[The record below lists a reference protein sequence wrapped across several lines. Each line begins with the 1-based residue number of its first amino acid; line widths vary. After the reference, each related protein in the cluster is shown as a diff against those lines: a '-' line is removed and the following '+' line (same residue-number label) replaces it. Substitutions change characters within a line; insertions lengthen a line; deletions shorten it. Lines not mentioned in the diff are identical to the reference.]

1 MYDIIVVGG
10 GPAGITAGIYAR
22 RAGYRTLLFERNALG
37 GQAATAEVIENYPGI
52 LEISGIELAQRYQ
65 EQADKYGLEVK
76 IVEVTKVYTEGERKI
91 VETKEGTYETN
102 AVIVASGADP
112 QRLGIR
118 GEDKFVG
125 RGVSFCAT
133 CDGLFFKGKNVAVIG
148 GGDSAV
154 TEALFLSKIVNKV
167 YVIHRRDTLR
177 AEKINQ
183 EKALA
188 NSKIEFVLNSV
199 VEEIIGENKV
209 EKLVVKNLNTGER
222 QKLEVVGVFVYVG
235 RKPNTGFINV
245 EKREQGYI
253 KIDENMETSM
263 KGIFAAGDC
272 TSPRWRQ
279 LTTAVG
285 EGAMAAMS
293 AEKYLE
299 GVKLS
304 SEKMF
309 LT

>member
-1 MYDIIVVGG
+1 MYDIIVIGG

-22 RAGYRTLLFERNALG
+22 RAGFKTLLCEKNVLG
-37 GQAATAEVIENYPGI
+37 GQAAVADVIENYPGI
-52 LEISGIELAQRYQ
+52 LEISGAELAQRYQ
-65 EQADKYGLEVK
+65 EQADRYGLEVK
-76 IVEVTKVYTEGERKI
+76 NVEVTRVRINGEEKI
-91 VETKEGTYETN
+91 VETREGSYE
-102 AVIVASGADP
+102 ARGVIVASGADP
-112 QRLGIR
+112 QRLGIK
-118 GEDKFVG
+118 EEEKFIG

-133 CDGLFFKGKNVAVIG
+133 CDGLFFRGKNVAVIG

-154 TEALFLSKIVNKV
+154 TEALFLSKSVSRV
-167 YVIHRRDTLR
+167 YIIHRRDKLR

-188 NSKIEFVLNSV
+188 NPKIELILNSV
-199 VEEIIGENKV
+199 VEEIVGENRV
-209 EKLVVKNLNTGER
+209 EKLRVRNLNTGETR
-222 QKLEVVGVFVYVG
+222 ELEVAGVFVYIG
-235 RKPNTGFINV
+235 RKPNTGFIDV
-245 EKREQGYI
+245 EKNEQGYI
-253 KIDENMETSM
+253 KIDDNMETSV

-299 GVKLS
+299 GVKLVAK
-304 SEKMF
+304 KMF

>member
-1 MYDIIVVGG
+1 MYNIIVVGG

-22 RAGYRTLLFERNALG
+22 RAGYKTVLFERSALG
-37 GQAATAEVIENYPGI
+37 GQAAMAEVIENYPGI
-52 LEISGIELAQRYQ
+52 LEISGVELAQRYQ
-65 EQADKYGLEVK
+65 MQADKYGLEVK
-76 IVEVTKVYTEGERKI
+76 LVEVTKVYAEETRKI
-91 VETKEGTYETN
+91 VETKAGTYEAE

-112 QRLGIR
+112 QRLGIK
-118 GEDKFVG
+118 GEEKFIG

-133 CDGLFFKGKNVAVIG
+133 CDGLFFRGKNVAVIG
-148 GGDSAV
+148 GGDSAI
-154 TEALFLSKIVNKV
+154 TEALFLSKNVGKV
-167 YVIHRRDTLR
+167 YVIHRRGTLR

-188 NSKIEFVLNSV
+188 NPKIEFILNSV
-199 VEEIIGENKV
+199 VEEIIGENTV
-209 EKLVVKNLNTGER
+209 ERLIVKNLKTGER
-222 QKLEVVGVFVYVG
+222 QQLEVAGVFVYIG
-235 RKPNTGFINV
+235 RRPNTGFVNV
-245 EKREQGYI
+245 EKNEQGYI
-253 KIDENMETSM
+253 KVDENMETSV

-299 GVKLS
+299 GVKLVAK
-304 SEKMF
+304 KMF
-309 LT
+309 VT